1 MKRRLSFCT
10 MAGFT
15 ADETRHTMRWTP
27 GGPSK
32 NLDDLRGQTGG
43 GRMIGGRGMGI
54 GGALIALVLSLVFG
68 INIFDS
74 GGGGAPVPQQTA
86 PGEAQQPV
94 ASTPEEDKRIQF
106 VSFVL
111 DDVQQTWTQL
121 LPKEGEQY
129 KDARLAVFRDG
140 VQTACGDA
148 PAAVGPFYCP
158 LDQRVYLDVSFFDEL
173 AQRFGAPGDFA
184 QAYVIAHELGHHVQH
199 LLGIEQR
206 VRQLQESRPGSANQL
221 SVALELQADC
231 FAGVWANSTSQR
243 KLLQEGDV
251 EEALGAASAVGD
263 DRIQAQQTG
272 RIRPDT
278 FTHGSAAQRA
288 QWFRRGMESGNPNSC
303 DTFGSLGR

>member
-1 MKRRLSFCT
+1 
-10 MAGFT
+10 
-15 ADETRHTMRWTP
+15 MRWTP

-32 NLDDLRGQTGG
+32 NLDDLRGSTGG

-68 INIFDS
+68 VNIFDGS
-74 GGGGAPVPQQTA
+74 GGTPVPQQTA
-86 PGEAQQPV
+86 PGDVQQPV
-94 ASTPEEDKRIQF
+94 SSSAEEEKRVQF
-106 VSFVL
+106 VSFIL
-111 DDVQQTWTQL
+111 DDVQQTWTTL
-121 LPKEGEQY
+121 LPKAGEQY
-129 KDARLAVFRDG
+129 RDARLAVFRDG
-140 VQTACGDA
+140 VQTGCGDA

-158 LDQRVYLDVSFFDEL
+158 VDQRVYLDLSFFDEL
-173 AQRFGAPGDFA
+173 SQRFGAPGDFA

-231 FAGVWANSTSQR
+231 FAGVWGNSTSQR
-243 KLLQEGDV
+243 KLLENGDV
-251 EEALGAASAVGD
+251 DEALGAASAVGD
-263 DRIQAQQTG
+263 DRLQSKMTG
-272 RIRPDT
+272 SIRPDK

-288 QWFRRGMESGNPNSC
+288 QWFRRGLESGDPNSC

>member
-1 MKRRLSFCT
+1 
-10 MAGFT
+10 
-15 ADETRHTMRWTP
+15 MRWTP

-74 GGGGAPVPQQTA
+74 GGGAPVPQQTA

-173 AQRFGAPGDFA
+173 AKRFGAPGDFA

-206 VRQLQESRPGSANQL
+206 VRQMQESRPGSANQL

>member
-1 MKRRLSFCT
+1 
-10 MAGFT
+10 
-15 ADETRHTMRWTP
+15 MRWTP

-74 GGGGAPVPQQTA
+74 GGGAPVPQQTA

-173 AQRFGAPGDFA
+173 AKRFGAPGDFA

>member
-1 MKRRLSFCT
+1 
-10 MAGFT
+10 
-15 ADETRHTMRWTP
+15 MRWTP

-74 GGGGAPVPQQTA
+74 GGGAPVPQQTA

-173 AQRFGAPGDFA
+173 AKRFGAPGDFA

-206 VRQLQESRPGSANQL
+206 TRQMQESRPGSANQL

-278 FTHGSAAQRA
+278 FTHGSAAQRS

>member
-1 MKRRLSFCT
+1 
-10 MAGFT
+10 
-15 ADETRHTMRWTP
+15 MRWTP

-243 KLLQEGDV
+243 KLLESGDID
-251 EEALGAASAVGD
+251 EALGAASAVGD